1 MQLICDLHVHTNA
14 SADGHCPVE
23 KVLET
28 AKASGLDAVAV
39 TDHDT
44 TVSAL
49 KALSLESEI
58 IVIPGIEVSTKDG
71 HVLILGTT
79 KEYEAGKPTDE
90 TITEAQADGC
100 VVIIPHPYHLFRHA
114 TGLRN
119 KKALRMAD
127 ALEVYNSRYY
137 IGTSNLE
144 AKHAA
149 KRLGKAITAG
159 SDAHDCEYVGYG
171 KNIIEAEERTADSI
185 LSALKAGRITAE
197 CKKTPVS
204 TYLRQSKNNVMR
216 KIKRRL
222 KL

>member
-23 KVLET
+23 KVLEA

-79 KEYEAGKPTDE
+79 KEYEAGKPADE

-127 ALEVYNSRYY
+127 AFEVYNSRYY
-137 IGTSNLE
+137 IGISNLE

-171 KNIIEAEERTADSI
+171 INVIEAEERTADAL

-197 CKKTPVS
+197 CRKTPVS

>member
-23 KVLET
+23 KVLERT
-28 AKASGLDAVAV
+28 KAAGLDAVAV

-49 KALSLESEI
+49 KALSLESEV

-79 KEYEAGKPTDE
+79 KEYEAGKPADE
-90 TITEAQADGC
+90 TIAEAQADGC
-100 VVIIPHPYHLFRHA
+100 VTVIPHPYHLFRHA

-119 KKALRMAD
+119 KKALKMAD
-127 ALEVYNSRYY
+127 AFEVYNSRYY
-137 IGTSNLE
+137 IGVSNLE

-149 KRLGKAITAG
+149 KRLGK
-159 SDAHDCEYVGYG
+159 
-171 KNIIEAEERTADSI
+171 
-185 LSALKAGRITAE
+185 
-197 CKKTPVS
+197 
-204 TYLRQSKNNVMR
+204 
-216 KIKRRL
+216 
-222 KL
+222 